1 MLRLPQALGLHRENA
16 CVCPTGVEATFL
28 LFQLIQRTPQIRQE
42 LVISLSY
49 KFSIFTVVVATVI
62 LANCE
67 FMYFVGCAKPKEKNK
82 TKLNNNNNI
91 GVIFY
96 CMKRV

>member
-42 LVISLSY
+42 LVIPLSY
-49 KFSIFTVVVATVI
+49 KFSTFTVVVATVI
-62 LANCE
+62 L
-67 FMYFVGCAKPKEKNK
+67 
-82 TKLNNNNNI
+82 
-91 GVIFY
+91 
-96 CMKRV
+96 